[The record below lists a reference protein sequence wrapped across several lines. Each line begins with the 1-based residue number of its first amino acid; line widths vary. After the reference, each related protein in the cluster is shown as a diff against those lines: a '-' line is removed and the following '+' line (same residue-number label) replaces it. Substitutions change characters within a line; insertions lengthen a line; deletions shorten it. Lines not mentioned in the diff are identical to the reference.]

1 MQNLNFQIAEFLKSA
16 NTLAQCPPDEGHEI
30 ALLGRSNVGKSSL
43 LNALTQNKRM
53 AKISKTPGRTQL
65 MNFFTLEQDCKLV
78 DLPGYGFAR
87 VDVST
92 RNSWKKLLDHYLQ
105 ERASLRGIFLIID
118 IRHPLK
124 SFDQLMLK
132 YCEANNLALH
142 VLLNKSDKLSKN
154 NAKKTMVE
162 IHSEIKTANL
172 SIQLFSASKG
182 VGVDEARLKL
192 AEWLFFD

>member
-1 MQNLNFQIAEFLKSA
+1 MARTSKS
-16 NTLAQCPPDEGHEI
+16 
-30 ALLGRSNVGKSSL
+30 
-43 LNALTQNKRM
+43 
-53 AKISKTPGRTQL
+53 PGRTREL
-65 MNFFTLEQDCKLV
+65 NYFSYDEKRHIV

-87 VDVST
+87 VDIST
-92 RNSWKKLLDHYLQ
+92 RNTWKKLLDHYLQ

-162 IHSEIKTANL
+162 IHNEIKAVNL

-182 VGVDEARLKL
+182 VGVEEARLKL